1 MPATT
6 TSTRAA
12 NPGGGRTGGRGI
24 GIRTATGREE
34 RAHGQLHVYDGEGK
48 GKSQAA
54 LGVVL
59 RTIGLGI
66 CERQRTRVLL
76 LRFLKGPGRAYD
88 EDAAIEALQQGFPHL
103 IDQVR
108 TGRGEFFT
116 AEEATRFD
124 RQEAQRGWDIARGAI
139 ASDLYSVLVLDEINP
154 VLDLGLLD
162 TAEVVRTLAAKS
174 PGMEVIC
181 TGRGAPAALVQ
192 LADLHSEMRAH
203 RRRPAAAEDGG
214 ERPDRWLDGIEIYTG
229 EGKGKSTS
237 ALGKA
242 LQAIGRGISQDK
254 SHRVLILQWLKG
266 GSGYTEDAAIAAL
279 RESYPHLV
287 DHLRS
292 GRDAIVWRGQQQAID
307 YVEAERA
314 WEIARAAIS
323 SGLYK
328 TVILDEL
335 NPTVDLELLPV
346 EPIVQTLLRKPA
358 ETEVIITGRCKSR
371 PAYFDLASVHSE
383 MVCHKHYAERGVD
396 LKRGV
401 DY

>member
-1 MPATT
+1 LTN
-6 TSTRAA
+6 TSR
-12 NPGGGRTGGRGI
+12 NRGI
-24 GIRTATGREE
+24 GIVTASDSQE
-34 RAHGQLHVYDGEGK
+34 RSKGQLHIYDGEGK

-66 CERQRTRVLL
+66 CEKRQSRVLL
-76 LRFLKGPGRAYD
+76 LRFLKGPERPYD
-88 EDAAIEALQQGFPHL
+88 EDSAIEALQRGFPHL
-103 IDQVR
+103 IDHVR
-108 TGRGEFFT
+108 TGRSEFFNADQVT
-116 AEEATRFD
+116 KFDVGEAE
-124 RQEAQRGWDIARGAI
+124 RGWNIAKGAI
-139 ASDLYSVLVLDEINP
+139 ASSLYSVVVLDELNP
-154 VLDLGLLD
+154 VLDLGMLD
-162 TAEVVRTLAAKS
+162 INEVVDSLQNRPDGL
-174 PGMEVIC
+174 EIII
-181 TGRGAPAALVQ
+181 TGRAAPPSLVRISQ
-192 LADLHSEMRAH
+192 LHSEMRP
-203 RRRPAAAEDGG
+203 RLIGDLSELSKQSSSRG
-214 ERPDRWLDGIEIYTG
+214 GIEIYTG

-242 LQAIGRGISQDK
+242 LQAIGKGISQDK

-266 GSGYTEDAAIAAL
+266 GNGYTEDAAIEAL

-292 GRDAIVWRGQQQAID
+292 GRDAIVWRGQQQPID

-314 WEIARAAIS
+314 WEIAKAAIL

-328 TVILDEL
+328 TIILDEL

-346 EPIVQTLLRKPA
+346 ESIHQTLLKKPA
-358 ETEVIITGRCKSR
+358 DTEVVITGRCKNEPS
-371 PAYFDLASVHSE
+371 YFELADVYSE
-383 MVCHKHYAERGVD
+383 MVCHKHYANFGVD

>member
-1 MPATT
+1 LAN
-6 TSTRAA
+6 TSR
-12 NPGGGRTGGRGI
+12 NRGI
-24 GIRTATGREE
+24 GIVTASDSQE
-34 RAHGQLHVYDGEGK
+34 RSKGQLHIYDGEGK

-66 CERQRTRVLL
+66 CEKRQSRVLL
-76 LRFLKGPGRAYD
+76 LRFLKGPERPYD
-88 EDAAIEALQQGFPHL
+88 EDSAIEALQRGFPHL
-103 IDQVR
+103 IDHVR
-108 TGRGEFFT
+108 TGRSEFFT
-116 AEEATRFD
+116 ADQVTRFD
-124 RQEAQRGWDIARGAI
+124 VGEAERGWNIAKGAI
-139 ASDLYSVLVLDEINP
+139 ASSLYSVVVLDELNP
-154 VLDLGLLD
+154 VLDLGMLD
-162 TAEVVRTLAAKS
+162 INEVVDSLQNRPDGL
-174 PGMEVIC
+174 EIII
-181 TGRGAPAALVQ
+181 TGRAAPLSLVRISQ
-192 LADLHSEMRAH
+192 LHSEMRP
-203 RRRPAAAEDGG
+203 RLIGDLSELSRQSSSSG
-214 ERPDRWLDGIEIYTG
+214 GIEIYTG

-242 LQAIGRGISQDK
+242 LQAIGKGISQDK

-266 GSGYTEDAAIAAL
+266 GNGYTEDAAIEAL

-292 GRDAIVWRGQQQAID
+292 GRDAIVWRGQQQPID

-314 WEIARAAIS
+314 WEIAKAAIL

-328 TVILDEL
+328 TIILDEL

-346 EPIVQTLLRKPA
+346 ESIHQTLLKKPA
-358 ETEVIITGRCKSR
+358 DTEVVITGRCKNEPS
-371 PAYFDLASVHSE
+371 YFELADVYSE
-383 MVCHKHYAERGVD
+383 MVCHKHYANVGVD

>member
-1 MPATT
+1 MTN
-6 TSTRAA
+6 TSR
-12 NPGGGRTGGRGI
+12 NRGI
-24 GIRTATGREE
+24 GIVTASDSQE
-34 RAHGQLHVYDGEGK
+34 RSQGQLHIYDGEGK

-66 CERQRTRVLL
+66 CEKRQSRVLL
-76 LRFLKGPGRAYD
+76 LRFLKGPERSYD
-88 EDAAIEALQQGFPHL
+88 EDAAIEALQRGFPHL
-103 IDQVR
+103 IDHVR
-108 TGRGEFFT
+108 TGRSEFF
-116 AEEATRFD
+116 AEDQVTKFDIGEA
-124 RQEAQRGWDIARGAI
+124 ERGWNIAKGAI
-139 ASDLYSVLVLDEINP
+139 ASSLYSVVVLDELNP
-154 VLDLGLLD
+154 VLDLGMLD
-162 TAEVVRTLAAKS
+162 IKEVVDSLQNRPDGL
-174 PGMEVIC
+174 EIII
-181 TGRGAPAALVQ
+181 TGRAAPPSLVRISQ
-192 LADLHSEMRAH
+192 LHSEMRS
-203 RRRPAAAEDGG
+203 RLKGDLSKLIGQKKCTG
-214 ERPDRWLDGIEIYTG
+214 GIEIYTG

-242 LQAIGRGISQDK
+242 LQAIGKGISQDK

-266 GSGYTEDAAIAAL
+266 GTGYTEDAAIEAL

-292 GRDAIVWRGQQQAID
+292 GRDAIVWRGQQKPID

-314 WEIARAAIS
+314 WEIAKAAIL

-328 TVILDEL
+328 TIILDEL

-346 EPIVQTLLRKPA
+346 ESIHQTLLKKPA
-358 ETEVIITGRCKSR
+358 DTEVIITGRCKNEPS
-371 PAYFDLASVHSE
+371 YFELADVYSE
-383 MVCHKHYAERGVD
+383 MVCHKHYANIGVD

>member
-1 MPATT
+1 MTN
-6 TSTRAA
+6 TSR
-12 NPGGGRTGGRGI
+12 NRGI
-24 GIRTATGREE
+24 GIVTASDSQE
-34 RAHGQLHVYDGEGK
+34 RSKGQLHIYDGEGK

-66 CERQRTRVLL
+66 CEKRQSRVLL
-76 LRFLKGPGRAYD
+76 LRFLKGPERPYD
-88 EDAAIEALQQGFPHL
+88 EDSAIEALQRGFPHL
-103 IDQVR
+103 IDHVR
-108 TGRGEFFT
+108 TGRSEFFT
-116 AEEATRFD
+116 ADQVTKFDVGEA
-124 RQEAQRGWDIARGAI
+124 ERGWNIAKGAI
-139 ASDLYSVLVLDEINP
+139 ASSLYSVVVLDELNP
-154 VLDLGLLD
+154 VLDLGMLD
-162 TAEVVRTLAAKS
+162 INEVVDSLQNRPDGL
-174 PGMEVIC
+174 EIII
-181 TGRGAPAALVQ
+181 TGRAAPPSLVRISQ
-192 LADLHSEMRAH
+192 LHSEMRP
-203 RRRPAAAEDGG
+203 RLIGDFSELTKQNSSRG
-214 ERPDRWLDGIEIYTG
+214 GIEIYTG

-242 LQAIGRGISQDK
+242 LQAIGKGISQDK

-266 GSGYTEDAAIAAL
+266 GNGYTEDAAIEAL

-292 GRDAIVWRGQQQAID
+292 GRDAIVWRGQQQPID

-314 WEIARAAIS
+314 WEIAKAAIL

-328 TVILDEL
+328 TIILDEL

-346 EPIVQTLLRKPA
+346 ESIHQTLLKKPA
-358 ETEVIITGRCKSR
+358 DTEVVITGRCKNEPS
-371 PAYFDLASVHSE
+371 YFELADVYSE
-383 MVCHKHYAERGVD
+383 MVCHKHYANVGVD

>member
-1 MPATT
+1 LAN
-6 TSTRAA
+6 TSR
-12 NPGGGRTGGRGI
+12 NRGI
-24 GIRTATGREE
+24 GIVTASDSQE
-34 RAHGQLHVYDGEGK
+34 RSKGQLHIYDGEGK

-66 CERQRTRVLL
+66 CEKRQSRVLL
-76 LRFLKGPGRAYD
+76 LRFLKGPERPYD
-88 EDAAIEALQQGFPHL
+88 EDSAIEALQRGFPHL
-103 IDQVR
+103 IDHVR
-108 TGRGEFFT
+108 TGRSEFFT
-116 AEEATRFD
+116 ADQVTKFDVGEA
-124 RQEAQRGWDIARGAI
+124 ERGWNIAKGAI
-139 ASDLYSVLVLDEINP
+139 ASSLYSVVVLDELNP
-154 VLDLGLLD
+154 VLDLGMLD
-162 TAEVVRTLAAKS
+162 INEVVDSLQNRPDGL
-174 PGMEVIC
+174 EIII
-181 TGRGAPAALVQ
+181 TGRAAPPSLVRISQ
-192 LADLHSEMRAH
+192 LHSEMRPRLTDNLSKRTRH
-203 RRRPAAAEDGG
+203 SSSTGG
-214 ERPDRWLDGIEIYTG
+214 VEIYAG

-242 LQAIGRGISQDK
+242 LQAIGKGISQDK

-266 GSGYTEDAAIAAL
+266 GNGYTEDAAIEAL

-292 GRDAIVWRGQQQAID
+292 GRDAIVWRGQQQPID

-314 WEIARAAIS
+314 WEIAKAAIL

-328 TVILDEL
+328 TIILDEL

-346 EPIVQTLLRKPA
+346 ESIHQTLLKKPA
-358 ETEVIITGRCKSR
+358 DTEVVITGRCKNEPS
-371 PAYFDLASVHSE
+371 YFELADVYSE
-383 MVCHKHYAERGVD
+383 MVCHKHYANVGVD

>member
-1 MPATT
+1 LTN
-6 TSTRAA
+6 TSR
-12 NPGGGRTGGRGI
+12 NRGI
-24 GIRTATGREE
+24 GIVTASDSQE
-34 RAHGQLHVYDGEGK
+34 RSKGQLHIYDGEGK

-66 CERQRTRVLL
+66 CEKRQSRVLL
-76 LRFLKGPGRAYD
+76 LRFLKGPERPYD
-88 EDAAIEALQQGFPHL
+88 EDSAIEALQRGFPHL
-103 IDQVR
+103 IDHVR
-108 TGRGEFFT
+108 TGRSEFFT
-116 AEEATRFD
+116 ADQVTKFDVGEA
-124 RQEAQRGWDIARGAI
+124 ERGWNIAKGAI
-139 ASDLYSVLVLDEINP
+139 ASSLYSVVVLDELNP
-154 VLDLGLLD
+154 VLDLGMLD
-162 TAEVVRTLAAKS
+162 INEVVDSLQNRPDGL
-174 PGMEVIC
+174 EIII
-181 TGRGAPAALVQ
+181 TGRAAPPSLVRISQ
-192 LADLHSEMRAH
+192 LHSEMRP
-203 RRRPAAAEDGG
+203 RLIGNLG
-214 ERPDRWLDGIEIYTG
+214 ELNKQSSSSGGIEIYTG

-242 LQAIGRGISQDK
+242 LQAIGKGISQDK

-266 GSGYTEDAAIAAL
+266 GNGYTEDAAIEAL

-292 GRDAIVWRGQQQAID
+292 GRDAIVWRGQQQPID

-314 WEIARAAIS
+314 WEIAKAAIL

-328 TVILDEL
+328 TIILDEL

-346 EPIVQTLLRKPA
+346 ESIHQTLLKKPA
-358 ETEVIITGRCKSR
+358 DTEVVITGRCKNEPS
-371 PAYFDLASVHSE
+371 YFELADVYSE
-383 MVCHKHYAERGVD
+383 MVCHKHYANVGVD

>member
-1 MPATT
+1 MTN
-6 TSTRAA
+6 TRR
-12 NPGGGRTGGRGI
+12 NRGI
-24 GIRTATGREE
+24 GIVTASDSQE
-34 RAHGQLHVYDGEGK
+34 RSQGQLHIYDGEGK

-66 CERQRTRVLL
+66 CEKKQSRVLL
-76 LRFLKGPGRAYD
+76 LRFLKGPERSYD
-88 EDAAIEALQQGFPHL
+88 EDAAIEALQRGFPHL
-103 IDQVR
+103 IDHVR
-108 TGRGEFFT
+108 TGRSEFF
-116 AEEATRFD
+116 AEDQVTKFDIGEA
-124 RQEAQRGWDIARGAI
+124 ERGWNIAKGAI
-139 ASDLYSVLVLDEINP
+139 ASSLYSVVVLDELNP
-154 VLDLGLLD
+154 VLDLGMLD
-162 TAEVVRTLAAKS
+162 IKEVVDSLQNRPDGL
-174 PGMEVIC
+174 EIII
-181 TGRGAPAALVQ
+181 TGRAAPPSLVRISQ
-192 LADLHSEMRAH
+192 LHSEMRS
-203 RRRPAAAEDGG
+203 RLKGDLSKLIGQKKCTG
-214 ERPDRWLDGIEIYTG
+214 GIEIYTG

-242 LQAIGRGISQDK
+242 LQAIGKGISQDK

-266 GSGYTEDAAIAAL
+266 GTGYTEDAAIEAL

-292 GRDAIVWRGQQQAID
+292 GRDAIVWRGQQKPID

-314 WEIARAAIS
+314 WEIAKAAIL

-328 TVILDEL
+328 TIILDEL

-346 EPIVQTLLRKPA
+346 ESIHQTLLKKPA
-358 ETEVIITGRCKSR
+358 DTEVIITGRCKNEPS
-371 PAYFDLASVHSE
+371 YFELADVYSE
-383 MVCHKHYAERGVD
+383 MVCHKHYANIGVD

>member
-1 MPATT
+1 MVL
-6 TSTRAA
+6 
-12 NPGGGRTGGRGI
+12 NGI
-24 GIRTATGREE
+24 GITTASESQE
-34 RAHGQLHVYDGEGK
+34 RSHGQLHVYDGEGK

-66 CERQRTRVLL
+66 CEKRQTRVLL
-76 LRFLKGPGRAYD
+76 LRFLKGPGRSYD
-88 EDAAIEALQQGFPHL
+88 EDAAIDALQQGFPHL

-108 TGRGEFFT
+108 TGRGEFFNADQST
-116 AEEATRFD
+116 KFD
-124 RQEAQRGWDIARGAI
+124 HQEAQRGWDIAKGAI
-139 ASDLYSVLVLDEINP
+139 ASALYSVVVLDELNP
-154 VLDLGLLD
+154 VLDLGLLPIE
-162 TAEVVRTLAAKS
+162 EVVKTLTS
-174 PGMEVIC
+174 RPNGMEIIV
-181 TGRGAPAALVQ
+181 TGRAAPIPLIKVAE
-192 LADLHSEMRAH
+192 LHSEMKAH
-203 RRRPAAAEDGG
+203 RRPEISNDEILFENNVG
-214 ERPDRWLDGIEIYTG
+214 GIEIYTG

-292 GRDAIVWRGQQQAID
+292 GRDAIVWRGQQKPID

-346 EPIVQTLLRKPA
+346 EPIVQTLLRKPS
-358 ETEVIITGRCKSR
+358 ETEVIITGRCKNQ
-371 PAYFDLASVHSE
+371 PIYFDLASVHSE
-383 MVCHKHYAERGVD
+383 MVCHKHYAEKGVD

>member
-1 MPATT
+1 MTN
-6 TSTRAA
+6 TRR
-12 NPGGGRTGGRGI
+12 NRGI
-24 GIRTATGREE
+24 GIVTASDSQE
-34 RAHGQLHVYDGEGK
+34 RSQGQLHIYDGEGK

-66 CERQRTRVLL
+66 CEKKQSRVLL
-76 LRFLKGPGRAYD
+76 LRFLKGPERSYD
-88 EDAAIEALQQGFPHL
+88 EDAAIEALQRGFPHL
-103 IDQVR
+103 IDHVR
-108 TGRGEFFT
+108 TGRSEFF
-116 AEEATRFD
+116 AEDQVTKFDIGEA
-124 RQEAQRGWDIARGAI
+124 ERGWNIAKGAI
-139 ASDLYSVLVLDEINP
+139 ASSLYSVVVLDELNP
-154 VLDLGLLD
+154 VLDLGMLD
-162 TAEVVRTLAAKS
+162 IKEVVDSLQNRPDGL
-174 PGMEVIC
+174 EIII
-181 TGRGAPAALVQ
+181 TGRAAPPSLVRISQ
-192 LADLHSEMRAH
+192 LHSEMRS
-203 RRRPAAAEDGG
+203 RLKGDLSKLIGQKRCTG
-214 ERPDRWLDGIEIYTG
+214 GIEIYTG

-242 LQAIGRGISQDK
+242 LQAIGKGISQDK

-266 GSGYTEDAAIAAL
+266 GTGYTEDAAIEAL

-292 GRDAIVWRGQQQAID
+292 GRDAIVWRGQQKPID

-314 WEIARAAIS
+314 WEIAKAAIL

-328 TVILDEL
+328 TIILDEL

-346 EPIVQTLLRKPA
+346 ESIYQTLLKKPA
-358 ETEVIITGRCKSR
+358 ETEVIITGRCKNEPS
-371 PAYFDLASVHSE
+371 YFELADIYSE
-383 MVCHKHYAERGVD
+383 MVCHKHYANVGVD

>member
-1 MPATT
+1 LTN
-6 TSTRAA
+6 TRR
-12 NPGGGRTGGRGI
+12 NRGI
-24 GIRTATGREE
+24 GIVTASDSQE
-34 RAHGQLHVYDGEGK
+34 RSQGQLHIYDGEGK

-66 CERQRTRVLL
+66 CEKRQSRVLL
-76 LRFLKGPGRAYD
+76 LRFLKGPERSYD
-88 EDAAIEALQQGFPHL
+88 EDAAIEALQRGFPHL
-103 IDQVR
+103 IDHVR
-108 TGRGEFFT
+108 TGRSEFF
-116 AEEATRFD
+116 AEDQVTKFDIGEA
-124 RQEAQRGWDIARGAI
+124 ERGWNIAKGAI
-139 ASDLYSVLVLDEINP
+139 ASSLYSVVVLDELNP
-154 VLDLGLLD
+154 VLDLGMLD
-162 TAEVVRTLAAKS
+162 IKEVVDSLQNRPDGL
-174 PGMEVIC
+174 EIII
-181 TGRGAPAALVQ
+181 TGRAAPPSLVRISQ
-192 LADLHSEMRAH
+192 LHSEMRS
-203 RRRPAAAEDGG
+203 RLKGDLSKLIGKKRCTG
-214 ERPDRWLDGIEIYTG
+214 GIEIYTG

-242 LQAIGRGISQDK
+242 LQAIGKGISQDK

-266 GSGYTEDAAIAAL
+266 GTGYTEDAAIEAL

-292 GRDAIVWRGQQQAID
+292 GRDAIVWRGQQKPID

-314 WEIARAAIS
+314 WEIAKAAIL

-328 TVILDEL
+328 TIILDEL

-346 EPIVQTLLRKPA
+346 ETIHQTLLRKPA
-358 ETEVIITGRCKSR
+358 ETEVVITGRCKNEPS
-371 PAYFDLASVHSE
+371 YFELADVYSE
-383 MVCHKHYAERGVD
+383 MVCHKHYANVGVD

>member
-1 MPATT
+1 MTN
-6 TSTRAA
+6 TSR
-12 NPGGGRTGGRGI
+12 NRGI
-24 GIRTATGREE
+24 GIVTASDSQE
-34 RAHGQLHVYDGEGK
+34 RSKGQLHIYDGEGK

-66 CERQRTRVLL
+66 CEKRQSRVLL
-76 LRFLKGPGRAYD
+76 LRFLKGPERPYD
-88 EDAAIEALQQGFPHL
+88 EDSAIEALQRGFPHL
-103 IDQVR
+103 IDHVR
-108 TGRGEFFT
+108 TGRSEFFT
-116 AEEATRFD
+116 ADQVTKFDVGEA
-124 RQEAQRGWDIARGAI
+124 ERGWNIAKGAI
-139 ASDLYSVLVLDEINP
+139 ASSLYSVVVLDELNP
-154 VLDLGLLD
+154 VLDLGMLD
-162 TAEVVRTLAAKS
+162 IN
-174 PGMEVIC
+174 EVIDSLQNRPDGLEIII
-181 TGRGAPAALVQ
+181 TGRAAPASLVRISQ
-192 LADLHSEMRAH
+192 LHSEMRP
-203 RRRPAAAEDGG
+203 RLIGNLSTQTRQSSSSG
-214 ERPDRWLDGIEIYTG
+214 GIEIYTG

-242 LQAIGRGISQDK
+242 LQAIGKGISQDK

-266 GSGYTEDAAIAAL
+266 GNGYTEDAAIEAL

-292 GRDAIVWRGQQQAID
+292 GRDAIVWRGQQQPID

-314 WEIARAAIS
+314 WEIAKAAIL

-328 TVILDEL
+328 TIILDEL

-346 EPIVQTLLRKPA
+346 ESIHQTLLKKPA
-358 ETEVIITGRCKSR
+358 DTEVVITGRCKNEPS
-371 PAYFDLASVHSE
+371 YFELADVYSE
-383 MVCHKHYAERGVD
+383 MVCHKHYANVGVD

>member
-1 MPATT
+1 LAN
-6 TSTRAA
+6 TSR
-12 NPGGGRTGGRGI
+12 NRGI
-24 GIRTATGREE
+24 GIVTASDSQE
-34 RAHGQLHVYDGEGK
+34 RSKGQLHIYDGEGK

-66 CERQRTRVLL
+66 CEKRQSRVLL
-76 LRFLKGPGRAYD
+76 LRFLKGPERPYD
-88 EDAAIEALQQGFPHL
+88 EDSAIEALQRGFPHL
-103 IDQVR
+103 IDHVR
-108 TGRGEFFT
+108 TGRSEFFT
-116 AEEATRFD
+116 ADQVTRFD
-124 RQEAQRGWDIARGAI
+124 VGEAERGWNIAKGAI
-139 ASDLYSVLVLDEINP
+139 ASSLYSVVVLDELNP
-154 VLDLGLLD
+154 VLDLGMLD
-162 TAEVVRTLAAKS
+162 INEVVDSLQNRPDGL
-174 PGMEVIC
+174 EIII
-181 TGRGAPAALVQ
+181 TGRAAPPSLVRISQ
-192 LADLHSEMRAH
+192 LHSEMRP
-203 RRRPAAAEDGG
+203 RLIGDLSELPKQSSSNG
-214 ERPDRWLDGIEIYTG
+214 GIEIYTG

-242 LQAIGRGISQDK
+242 LQAIGKGISQDK

-266 GSGYTEDAAIAAL
+266 GNGYTEDAAIEAL

-292 GRDAIVWRGQQQAID
+292 GRDAIVWRGQQQPID

-314 WEIARAAIS
+314 WEIAKAAIL

-328 TVILDEL
+328 TIILDEL

-346 EPIVQTLLRKPA
+346 ESIHQTLLKKPA
-358 ETEVIITGRCKSR
+358 DTEVVITGRCKNEPS
-371 PAYFDLASVHSE
+371 YFELADVYSE
-383 MVCHKHYAERGVD
+383 MVCHKHYANVGVD

>member
-1 MPATT
+1 LTN
-6 TSTRAA
+6 TRR
-12 NPGGGRTGGRGI
+12 NRGI
-24 GIRTATGREE
+24 GIVTASDSQE
-34 RAHGQLHVYDGEGK
+34 RSQGQLHIYDGEGK

-66 CERQRTRVLL
+66 CEKRQSRVLL
-76 LRFLKGPGRAYD
+76 LRFLKGPERSYD
-88 EDAAIEALQQGFPHL
+88 EDAAIEALQRGFPHL
-103 IDQVR
+103 IDHVR
-108 TGRGEFFT
+108 TGRSEFF
-116 AEEATRFD
+116 AEDQVTKFDIGEA
-124 RQEAQRGWDIARGAI
+124 ERGWNIAKGAI
-139 ASDLYSVLVLDEINP
+139 ASSLYSVVVLDELNP
-154 VLDLGLLD
+154 VLDLGMLD
-162 TAEVVRTLAAKS
+162 IKEVVDSLQNRPDGL
-174 PGMEVIC
+174 EIII
-181 TGRGAPAALVQ
+181 TGRAAPPSLVRISQ
-192 LADLHSEMRAH
+192 LHSEMRS
-203 RRRPAAAEDGG
+203 RLKGDLSKLIGQKRCTG
-214 ERPDRWLDGIEIYTG
+214 GIEIYTG

-242 LQAIGRGISQDK
+242 LQAIGKGISQDK

-266 GSGYTEDAAIAAL
+266 GTGYTEDAAIEAL

-292 GRDAIVWRGQQQAID
+292 GRDAIVWRGQQKPID

-314 WEIARAAIS
+314 WEIAKAAIL

-328 TVILDEL
+328 TIILDEL

-346 EPIVQTLLRKPA
+346 ESIHQTLLKKPA
-358 ETEVIITGRCKSR
+358 ETEVIITGRCKNEPS
-371 PAYFDLASVHSE
+371 YFKLADIYSE
-383 MVCHKHYAERGVD
+383 MVCHKHYANVGVD

>member
-1 MPATT
+1 MTN
-6 TSTRAA
+6 TSR
-12 NPGGGRTGGRGI
+12 NRGI
-24 GIRTATGREE
+24 GIVTASDSQE
-34 RAHGQLHVYDGEGK
+34 RSQGQLHIYDGEGK

-66 CERQRTRVLL
+66 CEKRQSRVLL
-76 LRFLKGPGRAYD
+76 LRFLKGPERSYD
-88 EDAAIEALQQGFPHL
+88 EDAAIEALQRGFPHL
-103 IDQVR
+103 IDHVR
-108 TGRGEFFT
+108 TGRSEFF
-116 AEEATRFD
+116 AEDQVTKFDIGEA
-124 RQEAQRGWDIARGAI
+124 ERGWNIAKGAI
-139 ASDLYSVLVLDEINP
+139 ASSLYSVVVLDELNP
-154 VLDLGLLD
+154 VLDLGMLD
-162 TAEVVRTLAAKS
+162 IKEVVDSLQNRPDGL
-174 PGMEVIC
+174 EIII
-181 TGRGAPAALVQ
+181 TGRAAPPSLVRISQ
-192 LADLHSEMRAH
+192 LHSEMRS
-203 RRRPAAAEDGG
+203 RLKGDLSKLVGQKRCTG
-214 ERPDRWLDGIEIYTG
+214 GIEIYTG

-242 LQAIGRGISQDK
+242 LQAIGKGISQDK

-266 GSGYTEDAAIAAL
+266 GNGYTEDAAIEAL

-292 GRDAIVWRGQQQAID
+292 GRDAIVWRGQQQPID

-314 WEIARAAIS
+314 WEIAKAAIL

-328 TVILDEL
+328 TIILDEL

-346 EPIVQTLLRKPA
+346 ESIHQTLLKKPA
-358 ETEVIITGRCKSR
+358 DTEVIITGRCKNEPS
-371 PAYFDLASVHSE
+371 YFELADVYSE
-383 MVCHKHYAERGVD
+383 MVCHKHYANVGVD

>member
-1 MPATT
+1 MTN
-6 TSTRAA
+6 TSR
-12 NPGGGRTGGRGI
+12 NRGI
-24 GIRTATGREE
+24 GIVTASDSQE
-34 RAHGQLHVYDGEGK
+34 RSKGQLHIYDGEGK

-66 CERQRTRVLL
+66 CEKRQSRVLL
-76 LRFLKGPGRAYD
+76 LRFLKGPERPYD
-88 EDAAIEALQQGFPHL
+88 EDSAIEALQRGFPHL
-103 IDQVR
+103 IDHVR
-108 TGRGEFFT
+108 TGRSEFFT
-116 AEEATRFD
+116 ADQVTKFDVGEA
-124 RQEAQRGWDIARGAI
+124 ERGWNIAKGAI
-139 ASDLYSVLVLDEINP
+139 ASFLYSVVVLDELNP
-154 VLDLGLLD
+154 VLDLGMLD
-162 TAEVVRTLAAKS
+162 INEVVDTLQNR
-174 PGMEVIC
+174 PDGLEIII
-181 TGRGAPAALVQ
+181 TGRAAPPSLVRISQ
-192 LADLHSEMRAH
+192 LHSEMRP
-203 RRRPAAAEDGG
+203 RLIGDLSELSKQSSSGG
-214 ERPDRWLDGIEIYTG
+214 GIEIYTG

-242 LQAIGRGISQDK
+242 LQAIGKGISQDK

-266 GSGYTEDAAIAAL
+266 GNGYTEDAAIEAL

-292 GRDAIVWRGQQQAID
+292 GRDAIVWRGQQQPID

-314 WEIARAAIS
+314 WEIAKAAIL

-328 TVILDEL
+328 TIILDEL

-346 EPIVQTLLRKPA
+346 ESIHQTLLKKPA
-358 ETEVIITGRCKSR
+358 DTEVVITGRCKNEPS
-371 PAYFDLASVHSE
+371 YFELADVYSE
-383 MVCHKHYAERGVD
+383 MVCHKHYANVGVD

>member
-1 MPATT
+1 MAPQATSATT
-6 TSTRAA
+6 SSRGT
-12 NPGGGRTGGRGI
+12 GRGI
-24 GIRTATGREE
+24 GIRTAAGSSE
-34 RAHGQLHVYDGEGK
+34 RSHGQLHVYDGEGK

-66 CERQRTRVLL
+66 CEQKQTRVLL

-108 TGRGEFFT
+108 TGRGEFFG
-116 AEEATRFD
+116 ADEITRID
-124 RQEAQRGWDIARGAI
+124 IQEAERGWTIAKGAI
-139 ASDLYSVLVLDEINP
+139 ASDLYSVVVLDELNP

-162 TAEVVRTLAAKS
+162 AEEVVRTLAAKP
-174 PGMEVIC
+174 PGMEVIV
-181 TGRGAPAALVQ
+181 TGRGAPRQLVQ
-192 LADLHSEMRAH
+192 IADLHSEMRAH
-203 RRRPAAAEDGG
+203 RR
-214 ERPDRWLDGIEIYTG
+214 LDGEEATPAGLEGIEVYTG

-292 GRDAIVWRGQQQAID
+292 GRDAIVWRGQQQPID

-314 WEIARAAIS
+314 WEIARAAIA

-328 TVILDEL
+328 TVILDEI

-346 EPIVQTLLRKPA
+346 EPIVQTLLRKPS
-358 ETEVIITGRCKSR
+358 ETEVILTGRCKNP

>member
-1 MPATT
+1 MDLNKAEEDITLKKEP
-6 TSTRAA
+6 TRSLK
-12 NPGGGRTGGRGI
+12 GKGI
-24 GIRTATGREE
+24 GIVTASDSQE
-34 RAHGQLHVYDGEGK
+34 RNRGQLHIYDGEGK

-66 CERQRTRVLL
+66 CEKKQTRVLL
-76 LRFLKGPGRAYD
+76 LRFLKGPERSYD
-88 EDAAIEALQQGFPHL
+88 EDPAIDALQQGFPHL
-103 IDQVR
+103 IDHVR
-108 TGRGEFFT
+108 TGRGEFFS
-116 AEEATRFD
+116 EEDSTKFD
-124 RQEAQRGWDIARGAI
+124 IQEAQRGWDIAKGAI
-139 ASDLYSVLVLDEINP
+139 ASSLYSVVVLDELNP
-154 VLDLGLLD
+154 VLALGLLPLED
-162 TAEVVRTLAAKS
+162 VVRTLKDR
-174 PGMEVIC
+174 PDGMEIIV
-181 TGRGAPAALVQ
+181 TGRAAPSDLIKVAQ
-192 LADLHSEMRAH
+192 LHSEMKAH
-203 RRRPAAAEDGG
+203 RAPGINENVLIPPNI
-214 ERPDRWLDGIEIYTG
+214 EGIEIYTG

-266 GSGYTEDAAIAAL
+266 GTGYTEDAAIAAL
-279 RESYPHLV
+279 REIYPHLV

-292 GRDAIVWRGQQQAID
+292 GRDAIVWRGQQQPID

-314 WEIARAAIS
+314 WEIASAAIS

-335 NPTVDLELLPV
+335 NPTIDLELLPV
-346 EPIVQTLLRKPA
+346 EPIIQTLLRKPS
-358 ETEVIITGRCKSR
+358 ETEVIITGRCKNQ

-383 MVCHKHYAERGVD
+383 MLCHKHYAEKGVD

>member
-1 MPATT
+1 M
-6 TSTRAA
+6 TSPSSSTQTPQR
-12 NPGGGRTGGRGI
+12 GTGRGI
-24 GIRTATGREE
+24 GIRTAAGSEE
-34 RAHGQLHVYDGEGK
+34 RAHGQLHVYDGDGK

-66 CERQRTRVLL
+66 CEQKRTRVLL
-76 LRFLKGPGRAYD
+76 LRFLKGPGRSYD

-108 TGRGEFFT
+108 TGRGDFFT

-124 RQEAQRGWDIARGAI
+124 RQEAQRGWDIAKGAI
-139 ASDLYSVLVLDEINP
+139 ASTLASVVVLDELNP

-162 TAEVVRTLAAKS
+162 PAEVVRTLATK
-174 PGMEVIC
+174 PEGMEVIC
-181 TGRGAPAALVQ
+181 TGRGAPRELVQ

-203 RRRPAAAEDGG
+203 RRQLPEGSEDQEIDPQARG
-214 ERPDRWLDGIEIYTG
+214 LDGIEIYTG

-292 GRDAIVWRGQQQAID
+292 GRDAIVWRGQQQPID

-314 WEIARAAIS
+314 WEIARAAIA